1 MSVDN
6 VLFVSLDSLRRDF
19 LPFYDLDIEFDVEAP
34 NLERFAERAA
44 VFESHY
50 AGSLPCMPTR
60 REWLTGT
67 QEFLWRPWG
76 PIEPF
81 DNPIP
86 RILRSEEIVSKL
98 ITDHYHYIQHGS
110 HGYYEDFNGFEFVR
124 GAEYDQW
131 KTAPRD
137 LNQELRGRID
147 IEHPD
152 DALEYSYLNP
162 VQYPRNVDAL
172 DELDAPD
179 GQYERL
185 GLSAANDRAD

>member
-6 VLFVSLDSLRRDF
+6 VLLISLDSLRRDF
-19 LPFYDLDIEFDVEAP
+19 VPCYEDDHEFDIEAP
-34 NLERFAERAA
+34 NLERFSERAA
-44 VFESHY
+44 VFDSHY

-76 PIEPF
+76 PVEPF
-81 DNPIP
+81 DDPIP
-86 RILRSEEIVSKL
+86 RSLRKNEIISKL

-131 KTAPRD
+131 KTAPKEV
-137 LNQELRGRID
+137 NPELRGRIA
-147 IEHPD
+147 IEHPED
-152 DALEYSYLNP
+152 ELGYSYLNP
-162 VQYPRNVDAL
+162 AQYPRNVDDF
-172 DELDAPD
+172 DEP
-179 GQYERL
+179 R
-185 GLSAANDRAD
+185 